1 LSSLRKSLAG
11 LPAPVKRQ
19 IQERVYP
26 KLLPEGETAPEWHLQ
41 SYDDSWHRHGR
52 HWSVLV
58 FYVEDGGAEDA
69 AQLKQFQEH
78 LADLTRLNVKVF
90 GISSAEAESHKEFA
104 NEIGVTFPLLTDRGG
119 SVARQFK
126 ACMQFPIAGPM
137 NIRTVYLV
145 NPERKIRLGNRGN
158 PSVAAI
164 VRSIEALQQATKT
177 GM

>member
-1 LSSLRKSLAG
+1 MANLRKSLAG
-11 LPAPVKRQ
+11 LPDGIKRPL
-19 IQERVYP
+19 QERVYP

-58 FYVEDGGAEDA
+58 FYVEDGGAPDA
-69 AQLKQFQEH
+69 EQLLEFQKH
-78 LADLTRLNVKVF
+78 LPDFERLNVKVF
-90 GISSAEAESHKEFA
+90 GINSAEAASHREFA
-104 NEIGVTFPLLTDRGG
+104 ENIGVTFPMLTDRGG
-119 SVARQFK
+119 SVSRQFK
-126 ACMQFPIAGPM
+126 SSMQFPVFGPM
-137 NIRTVYLV
+137 MVRTVYLV

-164 VRSIEALQQATKT
+164 VRSIEALQQASKT

>member
-1 LSSLRKSLAG
+1 MSLRKSLAS
-11 LPAPVKRQ
+11 LPAPVKRA

-58 FYVEDGGAEDA
+58 FYVEDGGADDA
-69 AQLKQFQEH
+69 AQLQEFEKH
-78 LADLTRLNVKVF
+78 LADFTRLNVKVF
-90 GISSAEAESHKEFA
+90 GISSAEAPSHRAFAES
-104 NEIGVTFPLLTDRGG
+104 IGVTFPLLTDRGG

-126 ACMQFPIAGPM
+126 ASLQIPVAGPM

-164 VRSIEALQQATKT
+164 VRSIEALQQASKT